1 MIKSIKPLLFMYT
14 IYILQGQ
21 QYRFSPLNTTYS
33 IVGDDGVL
41 HLDLGFYFRSILAN
55 KSLKLSFVNL
65 YPLTNSKFPFNK
77 ICWSTG
83 AKFNLVTQDFKFLWM
98 IDKIWWMKREATNF
112 HYFYEMEI
120 LHFWECSVSICTVL
134 LGLEKRN
141 FK

>member
-55 KSLKLSFVNL
+55 TSLKLSFVNL
-65 YPLTNSKFPFNK
+65 YPLK
-77 ICWSTG
+77 I
-83 AKFNLVTQDFKFLWM
+83 K
-98 IDKIWWMKREATNF
+98 NF
-112 HYFYEMEI
+112 HLTKFVGAPEQ
-120 LHFWECSVSICTVL
+120 SST
-134 LGLEKRN
+134 
-141 FK
+141 